1 MKIDILEYL
10 LKNYTDTMSLLNKL
24 QAYRKKLL
32 RLIAPTIFSI
42 IFFIILSI
50 PRLFLSILLIL
61 VKLPFFII
69 VPLCRCIAWW
79 RAPPGYKYYASEEVK
94 RDFAD
99 EWLYFKEH
107 LIDEERQNA
116 LIFELNQRRPFYVS
130 KAVDLLDD
138 LLTILELILFNSIVF
153 FLLTLSF
160 IEIYTLW
167 PASHIGDGSDFP
179 TVGDGSDFT
188 TVFSVILYE
197 TAKRIFEDARK
208 FRESATVLF
217 KTLTYYKYFFK
228 DLNLLF
234 SIYIKNMFFVF
245 FTRLGPFKSSLL
257 IYSTM
262 FIVLTELLFCNEA
275 MFLSMIPIADWST
288 FISPSLCVFFLILLS
303 LRDLFFYSIFIML
316 LGLTTYV
323 PLLLTVALFTV
334 MERKGLAV
342 VQRRLGPNV
351 IGYSGIFQPIADAL
365 KLLTKEFSSTS
376 KSNGFIYKI
385 APVLSM
391 LSGFLGWLF
400 IPFNNFGSLLVINL
414 PIMFILAVS
423 SIGAYG
429 IIFAGWSS
437 NSQFPFLGALRA
449 TAQMISYELVMGIV
463 ILCLCILSQSFTL
476 VGIVEA
482 QHDIWFI
489 LVQLPIFFIFLF
501 AAVAETNR
509 PPLDHAEAE
518 SELVSGYNTEYGA
531 LGFTIFFIAEYAN
544 VILMSAIIVILFFGG
559 WMPPFPMFDFLAE
572 LSTPA
577 WCCFWFASKTILVML
592 FFVWVRAC
600 FPRMRYDQL
609 MAFTWKT
616 LLPLSLSCLVAV
628 AFGVWLIY

>member
-1 MKIDILEYL
+1 MKIFNTYDMKLDILKTLKNIYLEFISVVTVLQLIRAFLYRIFAYKIFSMIFLIIFAIPRWFLYILLLL
-10 LKNYTDTMSLLNKL
+10 LKLPY
-24 QAYRKKLL
+24 
-32 RLIAPTIFSI
+32 
-42 IFFIILSI
+42 FFVI
-50 PRLFLSILLIL
+50 PLF
-61 VKLPFFII
+61 
-69 VPLCRCIAWW
+69 RCIAWW
-79 RAPPGYKYYASEEVK
+79 RAPPGYKYYASEQVK

-99 EWLYFKEH
+99 EWIYLTQYF
-107 LIDEERQNA
+107 IDEDRQEVVIGEWA
-116 LIFELNQRRPFYVS
+116 DRRHIWVDRTYFLVDILLSKLEFILFYLFLFFYVPI
-130 KAVDLLDD
+130 KFILLY
-138 LLTILELILFNSIVF
+138 ILYSVLGRTYGVK
-153 FLLTLSF
+153 
-160 IEIYTLW
+160 
-167 PASHIGDGSDFP
+167 H
-179 TVGDGSDFT
+179 DFT
-188 TVFSVILYE
+188 VIAEIITERLDVATEKFWESV
-197 TAKRIFEDARK
+197 
-208 FRESATVLF
+208 TVLF
-217 KTLTYYKYFFK
+217 QTLAYYKNFFR
-228 DLNLLF
+228 DLF
-234 SIYIKNMFFVF
+234 SIYFKNMFFAYF
-245 FTRLGPFKSSLL
+245 NKLGRFKTYLL
-257 IYSTM
+257 ICSII
-262 FIVLTELLFCNEA
+262 FLLSIELLFYNEA
-275 MFLSMIPIADWST
+275 MFISMIPIEDWST
-288 FISPSLCVFFLILLS
+288 FLSPGLCAFFLIFLS
-303 LRDLFFYSIFIML
+303 LRDLFCYSIFLMF
-316 LGLTTYV
+316 LGSTTYV
-323 PLLLTVALFTV
+323 PLLLTVALFTL

-376 KSNGFIYKI
+376 RSNGFIYII

-391 LSGFLGWLF
+391 LSGFIGWLF
-400 IPFNNFGSLLVINL
+400 IPFNDFGSLLTINL

-423 SIGAYG
+423 SIGVYG

-482 QHDIWFI
+482 QRDIWFI

-544 VILMSAIIVILFFGG
+544 VILMSAMIVILFFGG
-559 WMPPFPMFDFLAE
+559 WLPPFPMFDFLAE

-592 FFVWVRAC
+592 LFVWVRAC
-600 FPRMRYDQL
+600 FPRIRYDQL

-616 LLPLSLSCLVAV
+616 LLPLALGCLVAV